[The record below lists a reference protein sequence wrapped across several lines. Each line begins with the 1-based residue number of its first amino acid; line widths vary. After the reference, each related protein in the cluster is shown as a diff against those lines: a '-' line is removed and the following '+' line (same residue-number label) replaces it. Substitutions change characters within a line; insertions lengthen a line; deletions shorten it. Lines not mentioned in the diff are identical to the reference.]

1 MTKRIISLA
10 ISLVMIFN
18 FIFVANADE
27 SSSLKFNESG
37 KFRIM
42 LVNDTHDDA
51 TTDKRLING
60 LKAAIESEKPD
71 LVVFNGDIFYERF
84 FNPTKETLF
93 ESMHGIF
100 QVVEDAKV
108 PFALTFGNHDT
119 QYGVSAEELMNY
131 CTETFDYCVAAED
144 GCDAGTYNIPVYS
157 DNGKIIF
164 NVYLM
169 DTHSKDE
176 NGDYDGVSEEQIKWY
191 EAKSDELKALNGG
204 VPVPS
209 YVFEHIP
216 VRQINSI
223 LKEVP
228 FGTENATFTP
238 DGYKIVDPDKHLGG
252 NFYEYP
258 NPTGDETN
266 RQYESWVEKGDVV
279 AAFFGHD
286 HTNSFYGKTDEGIIL
301 GYNASFGWKAYGMG
315 GATRQVK
322 MIVVDE
328 NDPRNPE
335 IYSKSYKDLT
345 GENGGYGPIDFIS
358 PWTYNVI
365 INNTI
370 GKIFALISLI
380 FG

>member
-1 MTKRIISLA
+1 MKKIISLA
-10 ISLVMIFN
+10 ISLIMIFN
-18 FIFVANADE
+18 FAVFASADG
-27 SSSLKFNESG
+27 SSTLEFNESG

-42 LVNDTHDDA
+42 VINDTHDDKS
-51 TTDKRLING
+51 TDSRLIKG
-60 LKAAIESEKPD
+60 LEAALKNEKPD

-84 FNPTKETLF
+84 INPTKETLF

-100 QVVEDAKV
+100 TVVENAKI

-119 QYGVSAEELMNY
+119 QYGVSADELMNY
-131 CTETFDYCVAAED
+131 CTENFDYCVADEN
-144 GCDAGTYNIPVYS
+144 GCDAGTYNLPIYS
-157 DNGKIIF
+157 ADGDLIF

-169 DTHSKDE
+169 DTHSKDA

-191 EAKSDELKALNGG
+191 ESKSDELKAENGG

-223 LKEVP
+223 LKKVP

-238 DGYKIVDPDKHLGG
+238 DGYKVVDPDKHMGG

-266 RQYESWVEKGDVV
+266 RQYESWVDKGDIV

-315 GATRQVK
+315 STTRQIK

-328 NDPRNPE
+328 DDPRNPE
-335 IYSKSYKDLT
+335 IYSKAYTDLT
-345 GENGGYGPIDFIS
+345 GEKGGIGPIDFIS

-370 GKIFALISLI
+370 GKIVALILKI

>member
-1 MTKRIISLA
+1 
-10 ISLVMIFN
+10 
-18 FIFVANADE
+18 
-27 SSSLKFNESG
+27 
-37 KFRIM
+37 
-42 LVNDTHDDA
+42 
-51 TTDKRLING
+51 
-60 LKAAIESEKPD
+60 
-71 LVVFNGDIFYERF
+71 
-84 FNPTKETLF
+84 
-93 ESMHGIF
+93 MHGIF
-100 QVVEDAKV
+100 QVVENAKV

-119 QYGVSAEELMNY
+119 QYGISADELMGY

-322 MIVVDE
+322 MIIVDE
-328 NDPRNPE
+328 DDPRNPE
-335 IYSKSYKDLT
+335 IYSKSYTELT
-345 GENGGYGPIDFIS
+345 GEKGGYGPIDFIS

-370 GKIFALISLI
+370 GKIVALIFKI

>member
-1 MTKRIISLA
+1 
-10 ISLVMIFN
+10 MIFN
-18 FIFVANADE
+18 FAAFASADE
-27 SSSLKFNESG
+27 APALEFNESG

-42 LVNDTHDDA
+42 VINDTHDDK
-51 TTDKRLING
+51 TTDNRLIKG
-60 LKAAIESEKPD
+60 LETALKSEKPD

-84 FNPTKETLF
+84 LNPTKETLF

-100 QVVEDAKV
+100 TVVENAEI

-119 QYGVSAEELMNY
+119 QYGVSADELMNY
-131 CTETFDYCVAAED
+131 CTENFDYCVAD
-144 GCDAGTYNIPVYS
+144 KNGCDAGTYNLPVYS
-157 DNGKIIF
+157 ADGDLIF

-169 DTHSKDE
+169 DTHSKDA

-191 EAKSDELKALNGG
+191 ESKSDELKAENGG

-238 DGYKIVDPDKHLGG
+238 DGYKVVDPNKHMGG

-266 RQYESWVEKGDVV
+266 RQYESWVEKGDIV

-286 HTNSFYGKTDEGIIL
+286 HTNSFYGKTDDGIIL

-315 GATRQVK
+315 GATRQIK

-328 NDPRNPE
+328 DDPRNPE
-335 IYSKSYKDLT
+335 IYSKTYTELT
-345 GENGGYGPIDFIS
+345 GEKGGIGPIDVIS

-370 GKIFALISLI
+370 GKIVALISKI

>member
-1 MTKRIISLA
+1 MKKRIISLA
-10 ISLVMIFN
+10 ISFIMIFN
-18 FIFVANADE
+18 FAFVSNAAE
-27 SSSLKFNESG
+27 SSSLGFNESG

-42 LVNDTHDDA
+42 LVNDTHDDE
-51 TTDKRLING
+51 TTDKRLIKG
-60 LKAAIESEKPD
+60 LEAAIESEKPD

-84 FNPTKETLF
+84 LNPTKETLF

-100 QVVEDAKV
+100 QVVENAKV

-119 QYGVSAEELMNY
+119 QYGVSADELMNY
-131 CTETFDYCVAAED
+131 CRETFDYCVAAD
-144 GCDAGTYNIPVYS
+144 GCGAGTYNIPVYS
-157 DNGKIIF
+157 DNGKIVF

-191 EAKSDELKALNGG
+191 EAKSDELRALNGG
-204 VPVPS
+204 APVPS

-266 RQYESWVEKGDVV
+266 RQYESWVKKATLLRHFSATTITTAFTAKPMKALFSDTMHLSAGRLTEW
-279 AAFFGHD
+279 AAQQD
-286 HTNSFYGKTDEGIIL
+286 RS
-301 GYNASFGWKAYGMG
+301 
-315 GATRQVK
+315 R
-322 MIVVDE
+322 
-328 NDPRNPE
+328 
-335 IYSKSYKDLT
+335 
-345 GENGGYGPIDFIS
+345 
-358 PWTYNVI
+358 
-365 INNTI
+365 
-370 GKIFALISLI
+370 
-380 FG
+380 

>member
-1 MTKRIISLA
+1 MTKRIISLIVSAAMILSFAFTVNAVEA
-10 ISLVMIFN
+10 ISLKIG
-18 FIFVANADE
+18 D
-27 SSSLKFNESG
+27 SG

-51 TTDKRLING
+51 TTDKRLVKG
-60 LKAAIESEKPD
+60 LEAAIESEKPD

-84 FNPTKETLF
+84 LNPTKETLF

-119 QYGVSAEELMNY
+119 QYGVSADELMNY
-131 CTETFDYCVAAED
+131 CTETFDYCVAADD
-144 GCDAGTYNIPVYS
+144 GCDAGTYNILVCS
-157 DNGKIIF
+157 DNGKIVF
-164 NVYLM
+164 NIYLM

-191 EAKSDELKALNGG
+191 EAKSDELKELNGG

-238 DGYKIVDPDKHLGG
+238 DGYKIVDPDKLMGG
-252 NFYEYP
+252 NFCEYP
-258 NPTGDETN
+258 NPTGDVTN
-266 RQYESWVEKGDVV
+266 RQYESWVKKGDIV

-328 NDPRNPE
+328 NNPTAPE
-335 IYSKSYKDLT
+335 IYSRSYTDLT
-345 GENGGYGPIDFIS
+345 GENGGFGPIDFIS

-370 GKIFALISLI
+370 GKIVALISKL
-380 FG
+380 FS

>member
-1 MTKRIISLA
+1 MKKRIIALI
-10 ISLVMIFN
+10 ISLTMIFN
-18 FIFVANADE
+18 FALIANAYE
-27 SSSLKFNESG
+27 SPSLEFNESG

-42 LVNDTHDDA
+42 LVNDTHDDE
-51 TTDKRLING
+51 TTDERLIKG
-60 LKAAIESEKPD
+60 LEAAIESENPD

-84 FNPTKETLF
+84 LNPTKETLF
-93 ESMHGIF
+93 ESMNGIF
-100 QVVEDAKV
+100 SVVENAEV

-119 QYGVSAEELMNY
+119 QYGVSADELMDY
-131 CTETFDYCVAAED
+131 CTENFDYCVAAED
-144 GCDAGTYNIPVYS
+144 GCDAGTYNLPIRS
-157 DNGKIIF
+157 DDGEIVF
-164 NVYLM
+164 NIYLM

-176 NGDYDGVSEEQIKWY
+176 NGDYDGVSEEQIEWY
-191 EAKSDELKALNGG
+191 EAKSDELKSQNGG

-238 DGYKIVDPDKHLGG
+238 DGYKIVDPDKHMGG

-266 RQYESWVEKGDVV
+266 RQYESWVEKGDIV

-328 NDPRNPE
+328 DDPTNPE
-335 IYSKSYKDLT
+335 IYSKSYTELT
-345 GENGGYGPIDFIS
+345 GESGGFGPIDFIS

>member
-1 MTKRIISLA
+1 MAKRIIALT
-10 ISLVMIFN
+10 ISLIMIFN
-18 FIFVANADE
+18 FTFLASASE
-27 SSSLKFNESG
+27 SSSLEFNESG

-51 TTDKRLING
+51 TTDKRLIKG
-60 LKAAIESEKPD
+60 LKTAIESEKPD
-71 LVVFNGDIFYERF
+71 LIVFNGDIFYERF

-100 QVVEDAKV
+100 QVVENAKV

-119 QYGVSAEELMNY
+119 QYGISADELMNY
-131 CTETFDYCVAAED
+131 CTETFNYCVAD
-144 GCDAGTYNIPVYS
+144 KNGCDAGTYNLPVYS
-157 DNGKIIF
+157 ADGDLIF

-169 DTHSKDE
+169 DTHSKDAS
-176 NGDYDGVSEEQIKWY
+176 GDYDGVSEEQIKWY

-238 DGYKIVDPDKHLGG
+238 DGYKIVDPDKHMGG

-266 RQYESWVEKGDVV
+266 RQYESWVEKGDIV

-286 HTNSFYGKTDEGIIL
+286 HTNSFYGKTDEEIIL

-315 GATRQVK
+315 GATRQIK

-335 IYSKSYKDLT
+335 IYEKTYTELT
-345 GENGGYGPIDFIS
+345 GEKGGIGPIDFIS
-358 PWTYNVI
+358 PWIYNVI

-370 GKIFALISLI
+370 GKIVALISKI